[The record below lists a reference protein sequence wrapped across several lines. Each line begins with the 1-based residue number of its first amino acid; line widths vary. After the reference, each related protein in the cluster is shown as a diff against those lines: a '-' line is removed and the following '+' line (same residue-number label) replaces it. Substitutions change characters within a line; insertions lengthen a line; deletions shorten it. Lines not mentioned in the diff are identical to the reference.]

1 MGTWGRKSYLG
12 PAEISSFVF
21 VVPLALQDLA
31 ASNLHVHSLTF
42 SVQSSSSRV
51 HSPASRVQ
59 RPESSSQSPQ
69 PNVQSPVS

>member
-42 SVQSSSSRV
+42 SVKSSSSRV

-59 RPESSSQSPQ
+59 RPESSS
-69 PNVQSPVS
+69 